1 LPGGPR
7 RLLQTVAVIGREV
20 PKALLQA
27 TAQMTESVGSVT
39 ELTSLE
45 FLRELSAL
53 ELIHERRRYPDQTY
67 VFKHALTHDVAY
79 ASMRGQRR
87 KDLHRIVGLA
97 MEKLYADRLPE
108 HYETLARHFSRAE
121 DWERSLAYLVQA
133 AQKAT
138 HAFAIREALTLYDEA
153 MGVAGRLGGSATATL
168 GAIHT
173 ARADLLFGMGDWS
186 RSRAAAEARLDLSR
200 STGDTAN
207 TAGALVQIANA
218 NMWAEDFPAA
228 LDRSREAIEIA
239 EAVNARA
246 ELAGG
251 LHVRG
256 FV

>member
-1 LPGGPR
+1 
-7 RLLQTVAVIGREV
+7 
-20 PKALLQA
+20 
-27 TAQMTESVGSVT
+27 
-39 ELTSLE
+39 
-45 FLRELSAL
+45 
-53 ELIHERRRYPDQTY
+53 
-67 VFKHALTHDVAY
+67 
-79 ASMRGQRR
+79 
-87 KDLHRIVGLA
+87 
-97 MEKLYADRLPE
+97 YADRLPE
-108 HYETLARHFSRAE
+108 HYETLAHHFSRAE

-138 HAFAIREALTLYDEA
+138 HAFAIREALTLSDDA
-153 MGVAGRLGGSATATL
+153 LGVARRPGVRAAATV

-173 ARADLLFGMGDWS
+173 APADLLCGMGDWS

-200 STGDTAN
+200 STSDTAD

-218 NMWAEDFPAA
+218 TMWAEDFPAA

-256 FV
+256 FVRM